1 MTAIAH
7 PPVQCSKRTASAVFF
22 LLALACW
29 GLAASAQEA
38 VYRCGHE
45 YTNKPR
51 DLQRCERLASQAV
64 TVITGTRPAA
74 PPPAKPAKT
83 ASTEGEGSS
92 PMAKTPAAIQA
103 PMPETG
109 STTRAQQAARD
120 EHAREVLLQEL
131 SKAQAQL
138 AQLQQTFNHGTPEK
152 WASESR
158 HHQQYLERVAG
169 LKAAIERS
177 ERDIDSLQRELA
189 RRPVLA
195 HPRTP

>member
-1 MTAIAH
+1 MTTIAH
-7 PPVQCSKRTASAVFF
+7 PPVQCPKRTASAVLFF
-22 LLALACW
+22 LVLAW
-29 GLAASAQEA
+29 GLAASAQEV

-51 DLQRCERLASQAV
+51 DLQDCERLASQAV

-83 ASTEGEGSS
+83 VSTEGEGSS
-92 PMAKTPAAIQA
+92 PMAKTPAATQA
-103 PMPETG
+103 LMPETG
-109 STTRAQQAARD
+109 STARAQQAARD

-138 AQLQQTFNHGTPEK
+138 AQLQQTFNHGAPEK

-195 HPRTP
+195 HPRSP

>member
-1 MTAIAH
+1 MTTIAH
-7 PPVQCSKRTASAVFF
+7 PPVQCPKRTASAVLF
-22 LLALACW
+22 LLVLAW

-45 YTNKPR
+45 YTNKPL
-51 DLQRCERLASQAV
+51 DLRGCERLASQAV

-74 PPPAKPAKT
+74 PPPAQPAMTASTGGAGAIAKT
-83 ASTEGEGSS
+83 A
-92 PMAKTPAAIQA
+92 AAIQA

-120 EHAREVLLQEL
+120 EHAREVLLLEL

-138 AQLQQTFNHGTPEK
+138 AQLQQTFNHGAPEK

>member
-1 MTAIAH
+1 MTTIAH
-7 PPVQCSKRTASAVFF
+7 APVQCPKRTASAVLF
-22 LLALACW
+22 LLVLAW
-29 GLAASAQEA
+29 GLAASAQDV

-51 DLQRCERLASQAV
+51 DLQDCERLASQAV
-64 TVITGTRPAA
+64 TVITGTRPSA
-74 PPPAKPAKT
+74 PPPAKQAMT
-83 ASTEGEGSS
+83 ASTGGSG
-92 PMAKTPAAIQA
+92 PMAKTPATTQA
-103 PMPETG
+103 LMPETG
-109 STTRAQQAARD
+109 STARAQQAARD

-138 AQLQQTFNHGTPEK
+138 AQLQQTFNNGAPEK

-195 HPRTP
+195 HPRSP